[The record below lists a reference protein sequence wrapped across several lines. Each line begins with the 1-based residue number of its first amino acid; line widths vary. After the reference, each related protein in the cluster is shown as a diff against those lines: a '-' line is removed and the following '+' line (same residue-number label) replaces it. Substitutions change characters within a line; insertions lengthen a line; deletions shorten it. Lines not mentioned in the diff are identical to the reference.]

1 MNHPAQEEWAAY
13 LYDELAEP
21 RRSDLQAHLGV
32 CADCKKQVE
41 AWRRTTTQ
49 LDTWVIAPKTSRR
62 QSYFPTIRWAAAASL
77 VLGLGFLAGRWASPP
92 SVDAEQLRADL
103 RKEFA
108 GQLDRAMAASRT
120 ETQQTF
126 QNLATA
132 WAQAR
137 QEDQQTTLALLQ
149 RAERNHQL
157 DFVGLRRDLETVAL
171 FGEQGIRNTRNQFAR
186 LTNPGPS
193 SNPDVEIVPSPSNQE
208 RK

>member
-1 MNHPAQEEWAAY
+1 MNHPSQEEWAAY
-13 LYDELAEP
+13 LYDELPEP

-32 CADCKKQVE
+32 CPDCKKQVD
-41 AWRRTTTQ
+41 AWHHAASQ
-49 LDTWVIAPKTSRR
+49 LDSWVIPARKVSRP
-62 QSYFPTIRWAAAASL
+62 FPLPAVRWAAAACL

-92 SVDAEQLRADL
+92 AVNADQLRAEL

-108 GQLDRAMAASRT
+108 GQLDRAMAAART

-149 RAERNHQL
+149 RAERNHQM
-157 DFVGLRRDLETVAL
+157 DFVSLRRDLETVAL
-171 FGEQGIRNTRNQFAR
+171 FGEQGIRNTRSQFAR

-193 SNPDVEIVPSPSNQE
+193 SNPDVEIVPSPSNNE